1 MVLHV
6 TDEPPVDPE
15 NLPPPP
21 VLQLPLPLPIP
32 FTGLP
37 SPMPAARRRPIL
49 HRVLTLSSIETALDP
64 SSAFIRLTKVR
75 SVDNLLVLAQDP
87 AFQRE
92 ARKVV
97 WRPSGEKRRRLVRW
111 EDIVK
116 HAARGATRAGTL
128 AFGIRAGVNLVL
140 MLFRAW
146 RTKRLRIQMVLH
158 AIFGEDS
165 FRFAAMLGSFV
176 GLYKL
181 FLNGLPL
188 LRQQIL
194 ATATGPPSGSSTNP
208 TTPKEVPGTP
218 AGEKNDDGRRSPD
231 WTAEL
236 HPTRWETALAGA
248 ISSLALLFEK
258 KHRRIMIAQQVFVR
272 GLQAVVLAHNLVLPH
287 GAVLTFGLA
296 CGQIMYAFLLRPET
310 IPRGY
315 NEWIQ
320 NASKVTKEA
329 VLINRHANREG
340 RFDPAWMRIQR
351 DRKTT
356 TIGNRDLMNIDIA
369 HALKG
374 DFGPPFIP
382 CEAVHPW
389 IDSCLDVP
397 LDRFVAVA
405 KWMAPVYTALHLI
418 PALLFRPKRFMQQP
432 VLSLLRTAGG
442 ILRSCSF
449 LGIFVVIYQG
459 WFCFKHQMWL
469 RPGTPEILRKFF
481 ASRFSFWL
489 GGFMSCASLF
499 VEEKKRRGELA
510 MYVLPKALESAWGM
524 LRSRKLVFKVPRGD
538 AVLAAI
544 GMAMVMNSYQHD
556 SAHLSRLVRGILYQF
571 IGPN

>member
-6 TDEPPVDPE
+6 TDEPPADPA

-32 FTGLP
+32 LTSLP
-37 SPMPAARRRPIL
+37 SPTPGPRRRPIL
-49 HRVLTLSSIETALDP
+49 QRVLTLSSIETALDP
-64 SSAFIRLTKVR
+64 SSAFVRLTKVR

-128 AFGIRAGVNLVL
+128 AFCIRAGVNLVL

-165 FRFAAMLGSFV
+165 FRFGATLGSFV

-188 LRQQIL
+188 LRQQVL
-194 ATATGPPSGSSTNP
+194 ATATSPPSAASTNP
-208 TTPKEVPGTP
+208 ATPKDAPSSP
-218 AGEKNDDGRRSPD
+218 AGEKEGEGRRSPD
-231 WTAEL
+231 WTLEL
-236 HPTRWETALAGA
+236 HPTRYETMLAGA

-272 GLQAVVLAHNLVLPH
+272 GLQAVVLAHNLVIPY
-287 GAVLTFGLA
+287 GAVLIFGLA
-296 CGQIMYAFLLRPET
+296 SGQIMYAFLFRPET

-315 NEWIQ
+315 NNWIQ
-320 NASKVTKEA
+320 NASKVTKQA
-329 VLINRHANREG
+329 VLINRGAKREG
-340 RFDPAWMRIQR
+340 RFDPEWMRIQR
-351 DRKTT
+351 DRKATT
-356 TIGNRDLMNIDIA
+356 VGNRHLLNVDIA
-369 HALKG
+369 KALHG
-374 DFGPPFIP
+374 DFGPPFVP

-389 IDSCLDVP
+389 IDSCWNVP
-397 LDRFVAVA
+397 LDRFMVVA
-405 KWMAPVYTALHLI
+405 KSMAPVYTALHLI

-432 VLSLLRTAGG
+432 VLSILRTAGG

-449 LGIFVVIYQG
+449 LGIFVVLYQA

-489 GGFMSCASLF
+489 GGFMTCTSLF

-524 LRSRKLVFKVPRGD
+524 LKSRRLVFKVPRGD

-544 GMAMVMNSYQHD
+544 GMAMVMHD